1 MIQMGNNGVPSS
13 PYRIQI
19 CSICDGNWPNL
30 VVTFLLKTT
39 LETGSRN
46 LNLVLESMLETGE
59 EDFTIGMIRER
70 IVVNLEILCHFVLS

>member
-70 IVVNLEILCHFVLS
+70 TVVNLEILCHFVLS

>member
-13 PYRIQI
+13 PYSIQI